1 MELEIKY
8 DEIFVEAYR
17 DVYNNLEKFH
27 PEMLQQK
34 ELFTDEITRNE
45 EANDRVIDILARI
58 QKNSKNL
65 PKLDSNGARELH
77 KNVSSVLAGKLY
89 HQQKDKIV
97 KLDKL
102 LENLEKIVS
111 NKFEPL
117 SAKEII
123 NRIGTHNDTDLSEN
137 LAEIKLITINKAI
150 KPLYVFSSEA
160 LENLITLINSG
171 KFKGFKGIYMSDS
184 SDKENLVRL
193 LFYMIITNKTLSS
206 SNFANKFNIYGKS
219 FELIAILNNFN
230 KSDHLFTA
238 KNIEFIKLYL
248 LDRKEFLVFDKYK
261 HNPKQLL
268 LLALGGIY

>member
-27 PEMLQQK
+27 PEMLQKK

-160 LENLITLINSG
+160 LENLLTLVNSG
-171 KFKGFKGIYMSDS
+171 KYKGFKGIYMSFGE
-184 SDKENLVRL
+184 KEDLVRL

-206 SNFANKFNIYGKS
+206 INFANKFNIYGKS

-230 KSDHLFTA
+230 KSYRLFTS

-248 LDRKEFLVFDKYK
+248 LDRKEFIVFDKYR
-261 HNPKQLL
+261 HNPKHLL
-268 LLALGGIY
+268 LLALGGVY

>member
-27 PEMLQQK
+27 PEMLQKK

-65 PKLDSNGARELH
+65 PKPDSNGVRELH

-102 LENLEKIVS
+102 IGKLEKIVS

-117 SAKEII
+117 NAKEII

-137 LAEIKLITINKAI
+137 LDEIKLITIDKSI
-150 KPLYVFSSEA
+150 KPFYVFSSEA
-160 LENLITLINSG
+160 IENLLTLVNSG
-171 KFKGFKGIYMSDS
+171 VYKGFKRIYMSFGE
-184 SDKENLVRL
+184 KEDLVRL

-206 SNFANKFNIYGKS
+206 INFANKFNIYGKS

-230 KSDHLFTA
+230 KSDRLFTF

-248 LDRKEFLVFDKYK
+248 LDRKEFIVFDKYR
-261 HNPKQLL
+261 HNPKHLL
-268 LLALGGIY
+268 LLALGGVY

>member
-1 MELEIKY
+1 MELDIKY

-27 PEMLQQK
+27 PEMLQKK

-65 PKLDSNGARELH
+65 PKLDGNGARELH

-160 LENLITLINSG
+160 LENLLTLVNSG
-171 KFKGFKGIYMSDS
+171 EYKGFKGLDMSDS
-184 SDKENLVRL
+184 DKEDLVRL

-206 SNFANKFNIYGKS
+206 INFANKFNIYGKS

-268 LLALGGIY
+268 LLALGGVY

>member
-27 PEMLQQK
+27 PEMFRKK
-34 ELFTDEITRNE
+34 ELFTDEIIINE
-45 EANDRVIDILARI
+45 KANDRVIDILARI

-65 PKLDSNGARELH
+65 PKPDSNGVRELH

-102 LENLEKIVS
+102 LEKLEKIVS

-117 SAKEII
+117 NAKEII

-160 LENLITLINSG
+160 FENLITLVNSG
-171 KFKGFKGIYMSDS
+171 KFKGFKGIDMSDS
-184 SDKENLVRL
+184 EKENLVRL

-230 KSDHLFTA
+230 KSYRLFTS

-248 LDRKEFLVFDKYK
+248 LDRKEFIVFDKYR
-261 HNPKQLL
+261 HNPKHLL
-268 LLALGGIY
+268 LLALGGVY

>member
-27 PEMLQQK
+27 PEMLQK
-34 ELFTDEITRNE
+34 NESFKDEITRNQK
-45 EANDRVIDILARI
+45 ANDRVIDILARI

-65 PKLDSNGARELH
+65 PKPDSNSVRELH

-102 LENLEKIVS
+102 LENLEKVVS

-117 SAKEII
+117 NAKEII
-123 NRIGTHNDTDLSEN
+123 NRIGTHNDTDLYEN

-160 LENLITLINSG
+160 LENLITLVNSG
-171 KFKGFKGIYMSDS
+171 KFKGFKGIDMSD
-184 SDKENLVRL
+184 SDKENLIRL

-261 HNPKQLL
+261 NDPKKLL
-268 LLALGGIY
+268 LLALGGVY

>member
-27 PEMLQQK
+27 PEMLQKNESFKDQ
-34 ELFTDEITRNE
+34 ITRNE
-45 EANDRVIDILARI
+45 MANDRVIDILARI
-58 QKNSKNL
+58 QKNSNNL
-65 PKLDSNGARELH
+65 PKPDSNGVRELH

-102 LENLEKIVS
+102 RGNLEKIVS

-117 SAKEII
+117 NAKEII

-137 LAEIKLITINKAI
+137 LAEIKLITINKAV

-160 LENLITLINSG
+160 LENLITLVDSG
-171 KFKGFKGIYMSDS
+171 QFNGFKGIDMSD
-184 SDKENLVRL
+184 SDKENLIRL

-206 SNFANKFNIYGKS
+206 INFANKFNIYGKS

-268 LLALGGIY
+268 LLALGGVY

>member
-160 LENLITLINSG
+160 LENLLTLVNSG
-171 KFKGFKGIYMSDS
+171 EYKGFKGIYMSFGE
-184 SDKENLVRL
+184 KEDLVRL

-206 SNFANKFNIYGKS
+206 INFSNKFNIYGKS

-230 KSDHLFTA
+230 KSDRLFTY

-248 LDRKEFLVFDKYK
+248 LDRKEFIVFDKYR
-261 HNPKQLL
+261 HNPKHLL
-268 LLALGGIY
+268 LLALGGVY

>member
-27 PEMLQQK
+27 QEMLQKK
-34 ELFTDEITRNE
+34 ELFTDEITINE
-45 EANDRVIDILARI
+45 KANDRVIDILARI

-65 PKLDSNGARELH
+65 PKPDSNGVRELH

-102 LENLEKIVS
+102 LENLEKVVS
-111 NKFEPL
+111 NKFEPMN
-117 SAKEII
+117 AKEII

-160 LENLITLINSG
+160 LENLITLVDSG
-171 KFKGFKGIYMSDS
+171 QFNGFKGIDMSD
-184 SDKENLVRL
+184 SDKENLIRL

-206 SNFANKFNIYGKS
+206 INFANKFNIYGKS

-238 KNIEFIKLYL
+238 KNIEFVKLYL

-268 LLALGGIY
+268 LLALGGVY